1 MQEGIGINMNILN
14 SLMGVIIWIALLGG
28 GAWYFVEYYIK
39 SPQNLQEFIEYY
51 KNIEWDINY
60 DYDSVL
66 EGLEEYIR
74 SNTYEKGQI
83 VSTKNFF
90 IDEDHNSISA
100 KYVNKATLD
109 LIAKLRDKNGY
120 ECLLFQGE
128 SNGAGEV
135 SNNFYRRKSLMYN
148 VAFTERYYESM
159 SKKSSYNQTIVNS
172 NIGVLAQG
180 EGDNNFEGNINIST
194 HSDKELEKYIKEH
207 IENINDKRERRVLED
222 ILDILRSG
230 SYPSEDE
237 IGEIS
242 SDIKKRPVALQ
253 ILKQAALS
261 FSGQLSSEASKW
273 FIAWID
279 SFSVGG

>member
-1 MQEGIGINMNILN
+1 MNVLN

-60 DYDSVL
+60 DYDSFL

-83 VSTKNFF
+83 VSTKKFF
-90 IDEDHNSISA
+90 IDNNRNSIDK

-109 LIAKLRDKNGY
+109 LMGKLYNKNGY

-128 SNGAGEV
+128 SNGTGEI
-135 SNNFYRRKSLMYN
+135 SNNFYRRKSPMYN

-172 NIGVLAQG
+172 NVGILAQG

-194 HSDKELEKYIKEH
+194 HNDKELEKYIKEH

-230 SYPSEDE
+230 NHPSEND
-237 IGEIS
+237 IYEIS

-253 ILKQAALS
+253 ILKQAALK
-261 FSGQLSSEASKW
+261 FSEQLGSEASKW
-273 FIAWID
+273 FFDWINNYPI
-279 SFSVGG
+279 GG

>member
-1 MQEGIGINMNILN
+1 MNILD
-14 SLMGVIIWIALLGG
+14 SLIGVIIWIVILGG
-28 GAWYFVEYYIK
+28 GVWYFIEYYIK

-51 KNIEWDINY
+51 KNVEWDIND
-60 DYDSVL
+60 DYDSFL
-66 EGLEEYIR
+66 EDLEEYIS

-90 IDEDHNSISA
+90 TDNNRNSIGT

-109 LIAKLRDKNGY
+109 LMGKLYNKNGY

-128 SNGAGEV
+128 SNGSGEV
-135 SNNFYRRKSLMYN
+135 SNNFYRRKSPMYN
-148 VAFTERYYESM
+148 VAFTGRYYESM

-172 NIGVLAQG
+172 NIGVLTQG

-194 HSDKELEKYIKEH
+194 HNDKELEKYIKEH

-230 SYPSEDE
+230 DYPSEND
-237 IGEIS
+237 IDEIS
-242 SDIKKRPVALQ
+242 SDIKKRPVALHV
-253 ILKQAALS
+253 LKQAALK
-261 FSGQLSSEASKW
+261 FSEQLGSEASKW
-273 FIAWID
+273 FFAWID
-279 SFSVGG
+279 NYPIGG

>member
-1 MQEGIGINMNILN
+1 MNVLN

-60 DYDSVL
+60 DYDSFL

-90 IDEDHNSISA
+90 IDNNRNSIDK

-109 LIAKLRDKNGY
+109 LMGKLYNKNGY

-128 SNGAGEV
+128 SNGTGEV
-135 SNNFYRRKSLMYN
+135 SNNFYRRKSPMYN

-172 NIGVLAQG
+172 NIGILAQG
-180 EGDNNFEGNINIST
+180 EGDNNFEGNINISN
-194 HSDKELEKYIKEH
+194 HNDKELEKYIKEH

-230 SYPSEDE
+230 NHPSEND
-237 IGEIS
+237 IYEIS
-242 SDIKKRPVALQ
+242 SDIK
-253 ILKQAALS
+253 
-261 FSGQLSSEASKW
+261 EASSC
-273 FIAWID
+273 ITD
-279 SFSVGG
+279 T

>member
-1 MQEGIGINMNILN
+1 MNVLN

-60 DYDSVL
+60 DYDSFL

-90 IDEDHNSISA
+90 IDNNRNSIDK

-109 LIAKLRDKNGY
+109 LMGKLYNKNGY

-128 SNGAGEV
+128 SNGTGEV
-135 SNNFYRRKSLMYN
+135 SNNFYRRKSPMYN

-172 NIGVLAQG
+172 NIGILAQG
-180 EGDNNFEGNINIST
+180 EGDNNFEGNINISN
-194 HSDKELEKYIKEH
+194 HNDKELEKYIKEH

-230 SYPSEDE
+230 NHPSEND
-237 IGEIS
+237 IYEIS

-253 ILKQAALS
+253 ILKQAALK
-261 FSGQLSSEASKW
+261 FSEQLGSEASKW
-273 FIAWID
+273 FFDWINNYPI
-279 SFSVGG
+279 GG